1 MIPLSLCLFMLPFE
15 TDVRLKCL
23 LVQKLGVDSIQG
35 TIFAG
40 MKRCAVLVII
50 MTWLLIVFFDIGD
63 RNRREELR
71 IFLLIPFRK
80 WM

>member
-1 MIPLSLCLFMLPFE
+1 
-15 TDVRLKCL
+15 
-23 LVQKLGVDSIQG
+23 
-35 TIFAG
+35 

-50 MTWLLIVFFDIGD
+50 MTWLFIVFFDIGD

-71 IFLLIPFRK
+71 IFLLAPLRK

>member
-1 MIPLSLCLFMLPFE
+1 
-15 TDVRLKCL
+15 
-23 LVQKLGVDSIQG
+23 
-35 TIFAG
+35 

-50 MTWLLIVFFDIGD
+50 MAWLFTVFIDIGE

-71 IFLLIPFRK
+71 IFLLVPFRK